1 MFTGIIEELGQ
12 IISTS
17 SDEITI
23 KCHKIIEDVKIGD
36 SISVNGI
43 CLTVKSFSDDIFS
56 ANVSKETQKVT
67 TIKTLKAGDSVNLE
81 RALTLNTRLGGHI
94 VTGHIDTVGTVSKVS
109 KLSEYNELTVTFPE
123 SFKKYFTKKGSIS
136 IDGISLT
143 IADCGDDFV
152 TIAIIPHTYNN
163 TTLKH
168 RKSGDFVN
176 IEFDILAK
184 YVEKNLNSR
193 DNYNITTD
201 FLAQNGFM

>member
-67 TIKTLKAGDSVNLE
+67 TIKTLKTGDSVNLE

-109 KLSEYNELTVTFPE
+109 KLSEYNDLTVTFPE
-123 SFKKYFTKKGSIS
+123 NFKKYFTKKGSIS
-136 IDGISLT
+136 VDGISLT